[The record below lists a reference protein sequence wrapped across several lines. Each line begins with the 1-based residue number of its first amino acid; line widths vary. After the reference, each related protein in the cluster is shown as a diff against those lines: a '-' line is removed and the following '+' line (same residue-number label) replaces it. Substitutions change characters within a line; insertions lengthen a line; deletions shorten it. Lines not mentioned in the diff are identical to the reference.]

1 MIRDAGG
8 KRAAKKA
15 DPHASKLY
23 RELVP
28 AYEALWPMVARNRI
42 RSVIRGMKFLPGQ
55 KVLEVG
61 VGTGMSLTAY
71 PHDIDLTGVDLS
83 EDMLAQAQKLIDDAK
98 LSHIRVM
105 PMNAEHLEFED
116 CSFDIVTSFHVI
128 SVVSDPRRMM
138 SEMLRVCKPGGQLL
152 LINHF
157 RSKNPWI
164 AKMVGAAGAV
174 TRHLGWRTDLSL
186 DEVVEEMPIRVERR
200 YKSSPASLFTIIKA
214 TKLDSVEPR
223 PAD

>member
-83 EDMLAQAQKLIDDAK
+83 EDMLAQAQKLIDDEK

-105 PMNAEHLEFED
+105 PMNAEHLEFAD

-157 RSKNPWI
+157 RSKN
-164 AKMVGAAGAV
+164 
-174 TRHLGWRTDLSL
+174 RHLGWRTDLSL

-214 TKLDSVEPR
+214 TKLDSVEPQ